1 MHYRD
6 KKNRKY
12 IIKRRATG
20 IYYTLSHRTDP
31 LCISVNKTETV
42 HIVHC
47 IFGCV
52 LKCLTCMRLSVSTIK
67 SFCFTFVLSMACP
80 LHHC

>member
-12 IIKRRATG
+12 IITRRATG

-42 HIVHC
+42 HNSTLNIWVCFEMFNLYEIVR
-47 IFGCV
+47 FYY
-52 LKCLTCMRLSVSTIK
+52 
-67 SFCFTFVLSMACP
+67 
-80 LHHC
+80 